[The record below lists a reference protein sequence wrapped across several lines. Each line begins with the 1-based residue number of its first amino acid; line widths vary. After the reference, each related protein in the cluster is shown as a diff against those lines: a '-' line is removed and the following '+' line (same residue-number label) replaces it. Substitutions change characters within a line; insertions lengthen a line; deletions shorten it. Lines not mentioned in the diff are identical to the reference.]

1 MLKMKTTI
9 KIIALLLTLAITK
22 VNAQDFQGV
31 ATYKS
36 HRKVDLK
43 MNNENINDEMQKQI
57 QEQLRKQFQQEYTL
71 TFNQNESIYKQNEK
85 LDAPSPMP
93 SSGISIKISQGS
105 DVMYKNVKEN
115 RYTNKTETYG
125 KLFLV
130 KDTLNNRK
138 WELVN
143 ETKNIGDYTCF
154 KAIFKDDYTTQT
166 ITENGE
172 IEEVTK
178 ERTTTVWYT
187 PQIPVN
193 NGPSDFYGLPGL
205 ILEVNEGDLT
215 LVCTKIVINPK
226 DTVEIIE
233 PTKGKEVSQAK
244 YNEIMDKKSK
254 EMMEQFRGRSG
265 RGDGERVMIRV
276 GG

>member
-1 MLKMKTTI
+1 MKTIT
-9 KIIALLLTLAITK
+9 KIIVSLLILVITK

-43 MNNENINDEMQKQI
+43 MNDKNMNDEMQKQI

-85 LDAPSPMP
+85 LDAPSPIS
-93 SSGISIKISQGS
+93 SSGITIKISQGA

-125 KLFLV
+125 KLFLI
-130 KDTLNNRK
+130 KDTLSNRK

-154 KAIFKDDYTTQT
+154 KAVYKDTYNTQT
-166 ITENGE
+166 FTENGE
-172 IEEVTK
+172 AEEITK
-178 ERTTTVWYT
+178 DRTTTVWYT

-215 LVCTKIVINPK
+215 LVCTKIIINPK
-226 DTVEIIE
+226 ETVAIVE
-233 PTKGKEVSQAK
+233 PSKGKELSQTK
-244 YNEIMDKKSK
+244 YDEIMDKKSK
-254 EMMEQFRGRSG
+254 EMMEQFRGRRGSG
-265 RGDGERVMIRV
+265 NGDRVMIRV